1 MSAIRLLPDVLISQI
16 AAGEVV
22 ERPASALK
30 ELLENS
36 LDAGASELRIQIED
50 GGMQLIRVSDNG
62 RGIPADQI
70 GLALARHAT
79 SKITSLD
86 DLERVGSFGFR
97 GEALASIAAV
107 SRMRLVSRTQED
119 PHASELGCEGGRPT
133 RLAPAALTGGTL
145 IEVRDLYFN
154 TPARRKFLKT
164 AATEWAHCS
173 TVVERI
179 ALARPDVSIHLEH
192 NGRTALKLRAQ
203 SLSERMHSVLGER
216 FAAIAIEV
224 DEPGPPLALAG
235 LLARPQPGESGLQDA
250 QYLFVNG
257 RFVRDKLIQHAL
269 RQAWQDVLHHD
280 QKAGWC
286 LFLHIDPA
294 TVDVNVHPAKTE
306 IRFRDGQAV
315 HRFVYHSVH
324 RALSRPAGAAP
335 ASGQQPVAGSGA
347 GAPGPGSPAMTRAP
361 QQQTSLA
368 GLVTE
373 PTSRYGW
380 TQADTPAAHTA
391 TAHTPFI
398 AHTATATEDV
408 PPLGFALAQ
417 LHGVYILAQNRDG
430 LVVVDMHAAHERIVY
445 ERLRQSFDRQGMPS
459 QPLLIPLVVQAD
471 ALTLAAAREHAAT
484 LDALGVQLSE
494 LSPTQLA
501 IRALPP
507 ELHTVNALEMVRTL
521 LHELRQ
527 YDTSRAVEEQ
537 RDQLLATMAC
547 HGAVRA
553 HRDLTIAEMNA
564 LLRDMERTER
574 AGQCNHGRP
583 TWHQFPLDAL
593 DRLFLRGQ

>member
-1 MSAIRLLPDVLISQI
+1 MSTIRLLPDVLISQI

-36 LDAGASELRIQIED
+36 LDAGATELRIQIED

-107 SRMRLVSRTQED
+107 SRMRLVSRTQDEA
-119 PHASELGCEGGRPT
+119 HASELGCEGGRPT

-164 AATEWAHCS
+164 ATTEWAHCS

-203 SLSERMHSVLGER
+203 SLPERMHSVLGER
-216 FAAIAIEV
+216 FAAMAIDVNES
-224 DEPGPPLALAG
+224 GPALSLSG
-235 LLARPQPGESGLQDA
+235 LLARPQPGESGLHDA

-269 RQAWQDVLHHD
+269 RQAWQDVLHHE

-324 RALSRPAGAAP
+324 RALSRPAGAAA
-335 ASGQQPVAGSGA
+335 ASGQRPVAASSA
-347 GAPGPGSPAMTRAP
+347 GAPAPGSAAMTPVP
-361 QQQTSLA
+361 QQSSLT

-373 PTSRYGW
+373 PPSRYGW
-380 TQADTPAAHTA
+380 TQAAAPAHTA
-391 TAHTPFI
+391 TAPTPFI
-398 AHTATATEDV
+398 AHTATATEDM

-445 ERLRQSFDRQGMPS
+445 ERLRQAFDRQGMPS

-484 LDALGVQLSE
+484 LDTLGVQLSE

-507 ELHTVNALEMVRTL
+507 ELHTGNALDMVRTL

-553 HRDLTIAEMNA
+553 HRELTIAEMNA

-583 TWHQFPLDAL
+583 TWHQFSLDAL